1 MTTTSTRGATAMLVT
16 VLTIG
21 AVAGCSAGDGE
32 SGDQA
37 TTAAPTS
44 ASSSP
49 STSTASSQEPTPEET
64 SMSENLS
71 QRDREAI
78 AANVQ
83 ARQRAMVDGDTAEL
97 RQLSTPGS
105 RSEHISGYDQPRE
118 EWFEQIESGYFDYH
132 TIDDDSIDITPVA
145 TDAVRVV
152 TRRTIDVTIAGS
164 RNTWRLE
171 STADYVRVDGRW
183 LSGNSRSRML

>member
-21 AVAGCSAGDGE
+21 AVADCSAGDGE
-32 SGDQA
+32 SGDRA

>member
-97 RQLSTPGS
+97 RELSAPDS

-118 EWFEQIESGYFDYH
+118 EWFDQIESGYFDYH

-171 STADYVRVDGRW
+171 STADYVRVDVRW
-183 LSGNSRSRML
+183 LSCNSRSRML